1 MNSYNVKPKIVTLEK
16 NMPILNVNYI
26 VLYNLLSRKG
36 LDDFIIISIAR
47 RRQPRIYDVSDYK

>member
-1 MNSYNVKPKIVTLEK
+1 MLPRAAFFYIVAELNSYNVKPKIVTLEK

-36 LDDFIIISIAR
+36 LDDL
-47 RRQPRIYDVSDYK
+47 